1 MDLAD
6 FDYVL
11 PPERIAQYPTVRRRD
26 ARLLTLDRRSGAL
39 EDRGI
44 SALPQLVRAGDL
56 VVVND
61 TRVIPARL
69 FGHKSSGGAVE
80 ILIEQICAD
89 GTARAY
95 VRASK
100 SPPAGSEIHIDPV
113 GTVAVTGRDGE
124 LFTLRSTALS
134 MTEILDQSGHTPLPP
149 YIDRPDEIV
158 DRARYQTVYAKNP
171 GAVAAPTAGLHLDPE
186 LLQEITD
193 AGARLTEV
201 TLHVGAGTFQP
212 LRTEDLETH
221 VMHAEYVDVSPAT
234 AESVNV
240 TRERGGR
247 VIAIGTTSVRALETC
262 AKEGRAT
269 PFAGPTRLFIYPGFE
284 FQLIDG
290 LMTNFHLPR
299 STLLML
305 VCAFSDID
313 AVLNAYRYAI
323 DHGYRFFSYGDAM
336 WVG

>member
-1 MDLAD
+1 MDVAD

-11 PPERIAQYPTVRRRD
+11 PPECIAQYPTARRRA

-44 SALPQLVRAGDL
+44 STLPRLVRSGDL

-80 ILIEQICAD
+80 ILIQQICAD
-89 GTARAY
+89 GTARAH

-100 SPPAGSEIHIDPV
+100 PLRAGSEIHIDPA

-124 LFTLRSTALS
+124 LFTLRSTTLS
-134 MTEILDQSGHTPLPP
+134 MMEILDQSGHTPLPP

-158 DRARYQTVYAKNP
+158 DSARYQTVYAKNP

-193 AGARLTEV
+193 AGAHLTEV

-212 LRTEDLETH
+212 LRSADLETH
-221 VMHAEYVDVSPAT
+221 VMHAEYVHVSPAT

-240 TRERGGR
+240 TRARGGR

-262 AKEGRAT
+262 AKEGHAA
-269 PFAGPTRLFIYPGFE
+269 PFAGPTRIFIYPGFE
-284 FQLIDG
+284 FQLVDV
-290 LMTNFHLPR
+290 LMTNFHFPC

-313 AVLNAYRYAI
+313 TVLDAYRHAI

-336 WVG
+336 WVT